1 MTHLIFDIY
10 CYCLLFSFNGSAACL
25 KLMGKNSL
33 GINDNKVGGKFNK
46 VGQWQPLF
54 FAQKEVKNS
63 WRTCNCG
70 FLLLFFFLQVGLQS
84 MFFSPCILY
93 FFFCN

>member
-70 FLLLFFFLQVGLQS
+70 FLLVFFFAGRTSIYVFLS
-84 MFFSPCILY
+84 LY
-93 FFFCN
+93 IVFLFL

>member
-1 MTHLIFDIY
+1 
-10 CYCLLFSFNGSAACL
+10 
-25 KLMGKNSL
+25 MGKNSL

-70 FLLLFFFLQVGLQS
+70 FLLFFFLQVGLQS